1 VVSDVIVIIYK
12 FWQKESREILKWL
25 FFKPAQT
32 IEEFFSSGRSGNSGG
47 TEGMQKDMPL
57 FLK

>member
-32 IEEFFSSGRSGNSGG
+32 IEEFFSSGRSGNSG
-47 TEGMQKDMPL
+47 ELRECRKICRYS
-57 FLK
+57 